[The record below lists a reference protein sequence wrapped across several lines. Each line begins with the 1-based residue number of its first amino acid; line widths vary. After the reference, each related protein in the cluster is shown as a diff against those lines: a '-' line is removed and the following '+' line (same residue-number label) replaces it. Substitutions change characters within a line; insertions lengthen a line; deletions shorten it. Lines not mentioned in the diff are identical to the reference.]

1 MPILDNLTIVRY
13 IVIGRLITEDVM
25 EKLTKRQQAVFD
37 WIAGFIHDHNM
48 PPTVREIGRAFKI
61 ASSSVF
67 DHLKAL
73 ERKGLL
79 KRGNLGPRSL
89 ELTGSVQGKCRYCAS
104 VPILGRIAAG
114 PPSFATENV
123 EGTLTISR
131 RLIASGKHFAL
142 RIKGDSM
149 IDAGILDRDV
159 VLVHVQPTVEDGE
172 IAVCLIEGEEA
183 TLKRVYREKNG
194 RVRLQPENRRMKP
207 IIVDASDLT
216 IQGKVLT
223 VERILS

>member
-1 MPILDNLTIVRY
+1 
-13 IVIGRLITEDVM
+13 M
-25 EKLTKRQQAVFD
+25 EELTKRQQVVLD
-37 WIAGFIHDHNM
+37 WIADFVHEHNM

-79 KRGNLGPRSL
+79 KRGDLGPRSL
-89 ELTGSVQGKCRYCAS
+89 ELTGSAQSKCRYCAS

-114 PPSFATENV
+114 PPSFATENI
-123 EGTLTISR
+123 EGALTVNKR
-131 RLIASGKHFAL
+131 FVAHGKHFAL
-142 RIKGDSM
+142 RVRGDSM
-149 IDAGILDRDV
+149 VDAGIFDGDV
-159 VLVHVQPTVEDGE
+159 VLVRAQSTVDNGD

-183 TLKRVYREKNG
+183 TLKRVYCEKKG
-194 RVRLQPENRRMKP
+194 KIRLQPENRRMKP
-207 IIVDASDLT
+207 MIVDASDLT